1 MVLLGRFD
9 FKDDSIAS
17 IIESFHA
24 QLERVLQSEKNGS
37 LKLDDNFQVKVKLI
51 GISNMTHIRKN
62 KERIL
67 NRLNIENHGDDNCNS
82 IVGTIGIP
90 NNFNFGEGAENTV
103 VLKRKSKWHHLW
115 SKLPISDLVFYNIKL
130 PPCSGSLGSTLQ
142 LTGVLKRGTVWT
154 SSSTGI
160 GIMKGRSW
168 TLVFY

>member
-1 MVLLGRFD
+1 MY
-9 FKDDSIAS
+9 
-17 IIESFHA
+17 EY
-24 QLERVLQSEKNGS
+24 
-37 LKLDDNFQVKVKLI
+37 LKLVLDSALVC
-51 GISNMTHIRKN
+51 KN
-62 KERIL
+62 LYEKKKQ
-67 NRLNIENHGDDNCNS
+67 D
-82 IVGTIGIP
+82 
-90 NNFNFGEGAENTV
+90 FTV

-142 LTGVLKRGTVWT
+142 LTGALKRGTVWT

>member
-1 MVLLGRFD
+1 MHFGKFRLALLRIQG
-9 FKDDSIAS
+9 ILLV
-17 IIESFHA
+17 II
-24 QLERVLQSEKNGS
+24 
-37 LKLDDNFQVKVKLI
+37 
-51 GISNMTHIRKN
+51 
-62 KERIL
+62 
-67 NRLNIENHGDDNCNS
+67 C
-82 IVGTIGIP
+82 
-90 NNFNFGEGAENTV
+90 TV

-142 LTGVLKRGTVWT
+142 LTGALKRGTVWT

>member
-1 MVLLGRFD
+1 MLCSPKQPVLVCWINYYNL
-9 FKDDSIAS
+9 
-17 IIESFHA
+17 
-24 QLERVLQSEKNGS
+24 N
-37 LKLDDNFQVKVKLI
+37 LI
-51 GISNMTHIRKN
+51 
-62 KERIL
+62 
-67 NRLNIENHGDDNCNS
+67 C
-82 IVGTIGIP
+82 
-90 NNFNFGEGAENTV
+90 TV

-142 LTGVLKRGTVWT
+142 LTGALKRGTVWT